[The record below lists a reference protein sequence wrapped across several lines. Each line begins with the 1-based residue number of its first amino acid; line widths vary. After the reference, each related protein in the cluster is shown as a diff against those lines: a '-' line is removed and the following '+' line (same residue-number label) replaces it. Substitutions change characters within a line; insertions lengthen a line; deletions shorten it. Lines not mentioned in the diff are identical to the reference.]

1 VATRRTDA
9 ASVDDHDTDD
19 LATGMRETLECLER
33 LTHEGGGGGA
43 TTWANFCLVD
53 GESTVATRYVS
64 PPEAAA
70 QSLYVGEAGSF
81 VSDGTFCGTNEPA
94 GDAAT
99 LIASEPPFDDD
110 RVWRAVPQGHT
121 VTVEPGG
128 EVSTEPLD
136 PAVRR
141 RPISSCCRTR

>member
-9 ASVDDHDTDD
+9 TSVDDHDTDD
-19 LATGMRETLECLER
+19 LATGMRETLEWLER
-33 LTHEGGGGGA
+33 LTHEGGSGGA
-43 TTWANFCLVD
+43 TTGANFCLAD
-53 GESTVATRYVS
+53 GESTVATRYGS
-64 PPEAAA
+64 PPEATA

-110 RVWRAVPQGHT
+110 RVWRAVPQGHM

-128 EVSTEPLD
+128 EVSTEPFDL
-136 PAVRR
+136 AV
-141 RPISSCCRTR
+141 